1 MQRASKDILYFE
13 TGPDNEPTMY
23 VEPGE
28 EFEVETQIGRGPWL
42 EDHPDREAYLF
53 LGQVLEAR
61 CTQFVNPTFSY
72 VAKVNGKYLP
82 KSRM

>member
-1 MQRASKDILYFE
+1 MQCASKDILYFE

-28 EFEVETQIGRGPWL
+28 EFEVETQINRGPWL

-53 LGQVLEAR
+53 LG
-61 CTQFVNPTFSY
+61 
-72 VAKVNGKYLP
+72 
-82 KSRM
+82 